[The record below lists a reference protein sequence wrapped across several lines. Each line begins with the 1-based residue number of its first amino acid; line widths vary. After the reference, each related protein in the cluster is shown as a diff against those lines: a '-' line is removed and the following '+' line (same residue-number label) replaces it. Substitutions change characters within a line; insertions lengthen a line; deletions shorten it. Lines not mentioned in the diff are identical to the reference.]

1 MLLDQIINNYRLQFY
16 SQFFQGGK
24 EGKLERLLYGE
35 INLVYVIQNLK
46 KKKFIFF
53 RLLLSPKNTKII
65 RLWIKEN

>member
-46 KKKFIFF
+46 KKSLFS
-53 RLLLSPKNTKII
+53 LDCCYHQKI
-65 RLWIKEN
+65 LKS

>member
-16 SQFFQGGK
+16 SQFFQRGK
-24 EGKLERLLYGE
+24 EGKLERLLHGE

-46 KKKFIFF
+46 KKFIFF
-53 RLLLSPKNTKII
+53 RLLLSPKYTKII